1 LCIKNNVLYLTTQ
14 TNKQIEIMTTLMQK
28 WNESNPL
35 VKQVKKDGLTLEIR
49 ERGYFIILSNGKTTK
64 KGIRLNNEL
73 KTYFGV

>member
-1 LCIKNNVLYLTTQ
+1 MYYICR
-14 TNKQIEIMTTLMQK
+14 TNKQNEEIMTTLMQK